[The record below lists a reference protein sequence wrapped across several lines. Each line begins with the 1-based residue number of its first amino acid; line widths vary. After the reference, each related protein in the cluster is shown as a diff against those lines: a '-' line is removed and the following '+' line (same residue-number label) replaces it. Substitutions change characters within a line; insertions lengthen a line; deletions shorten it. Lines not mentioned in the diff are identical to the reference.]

1 MPAQAAP
8 ASGRLIGRLRRC
20 VCEPRDRPQIHSLER
35 SLCVTTLATRRFEP
49 RGEMAC
55 VGKAPEFDPGV
66 ESFGSY
72 ARRLEQYFI
81 ANGITGED
89 QQGKRR
95 AVFLSVVG
103 ARTFGLLEDLVA
115 PTAVSDCTYT
125 HLVDVLE
132 AHFEPQASVIVARFR
147 FHSCCRGAQ
156 EGVSAFLAR
165 LRKLA
170 KPCQF
175 SAGILEEML
184 RDRLVCGIRNERL
197 QSRLLS
203 EPHLTLPLAVEL
215 AQAHESAAASAAELS
230 GHEVG
235 APGDSI
241 VQRVERAAERRAGGA
256 GGELGARRGPPRP
269 ATAAGPP
276 QQRRDVR
283 GGGSTECPRC
293 LRDHLQSACPFRGR
307 RCFACGQRGH
317 IRVACGRGS
326 QHQLRQLSAEDPQS
340 ASVMQCG
347 DESAELSR
355 REVAAPAS
363 DEAID
368 EAYAMFSVRPE
379 SERRP
384 PLMVSVVLDGK
395 TVDMELDTG
404 AAVSVCSDSVLRQL
418 WPSGGPSLEPCNV
431 TLKTYSGEQLSVCGQ
446 VTVNVEHGGQAAR
459 LPLIIVKGSGPC
471 LFGRNWL
478 SQIRLDWP
486 TVCRVSS
493 ASRVQPVLDEFPDV
507 FRDELGCFRGGEV
520 TIDVDPDGQ
529 PRFFKPRAVPLA
541 YREAVDAQLE
551 KEIQHGLWEPV
562 RHTPWSP

>member
-1 MPAQAAP
+1 
-8 ASGRLIGRLRRC
+8 
-20 VCEPRDRPQIHSLER
+20 
-35 SLCVTTLATRRFEP
+35 
-49 RGEMAC
+49 MAC

-115 PTAVSDCTYT
+115 PTA
-125 HLVDVLE
+125 
-132 AHFEPQASVIVARFR
+132 
-147 FHSCCRGAQ
+147 
-156 EGVSAFLAR
+156 
-165 LRKLA
+165 
-170 KPCQF
+170 
-175 SAGILEEML
+175 
-184 RDRLVCGIRNERL
+184 
-197 QSRLLS
+197 
-203 EPHLTLPLAVEL
+203 
-215 AQAHESAAASAAELS
+215 
-230 GHEVG
+230 
-235 APGDSI
+235 
-241 VQRVERAAERRAGGA
+241 
-256 GGELGARRGPPRP
+256 
-269 ATAAGPP
+269 
-276 QQRRDVR
+276 
-283 GGGSTECPRC
+283 
-293 LRDHLQSACPFRGR
+293 
-307 RCFACGQRGH
+307 RGH

-395 TVDMELDTG
+395 AVDMELDTG

-446 VTVNVEHGGQAAR
+446 WRRSAAEVITVNGQRLQCEGDAEVRLAVPGCRAVEFG
-459 LPLIIVKGSGPC
+459 C
-471 LFGRNWL
+471 ELFG
-478 SQIRLDWP
+478 SS
-486 TVCRVSS
+486 VSD
-493 ASRVQPVLDEFPDV
+493 VQFGRRSVA
-507 FRDELGCFRGGEV
+507 CAATGEE
-520 TIDVDPDGQ
+520 TGLKI
-529 PRFFKPRAVPLA
+529 
-541 YREAVDAQLE
+541 E
-551 KEIQHGLWEPV
+551 KEDFVVTFDPT
-562 RHTPWSP
+562 RRRS